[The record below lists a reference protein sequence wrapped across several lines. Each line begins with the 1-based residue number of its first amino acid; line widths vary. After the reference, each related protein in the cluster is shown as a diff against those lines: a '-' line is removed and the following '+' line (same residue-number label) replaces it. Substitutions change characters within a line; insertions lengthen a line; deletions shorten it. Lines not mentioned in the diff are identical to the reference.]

1 MPETPKILVFAGSTR
16 AASFNKK
23 LAGVAATAARDAGA
37 NVTRLDLRDLAM
49 PLYDGDLEAADGL
62 PDNAQAFKDAL
73 IAHDGFLIASPE
85 YNGLLSAVLKNAID
99 WASRPRPDEPP
110 AVAFRGKVAGIMA
123 ASPGGLGGLRGLVH
137 LRQLLTNLGVLVVPD
152 QIAVAKAGQAFTED
166 GALADAA
173 QQASVAAIAERVC
186 RTIAKLSA

>member
-1 MPETPKILVFAGSTR
+1 M
-16 AASFNKK
+16 
-23 LAGVAATAARDAGA
+23 
-37 NVTRLDLRDLAM
+37 
-49 PLYDGDLEAADGL
+49 
-62 PDNAQAFKDAL
+62 
-73 IAHDGFLIASPE
+73 
-85 YNGLLSAVLKNAID
+85 LKNAID

-152 QIAVAKAGQAFTED
+152 QIAVSKAGQAFTED
-166 GALADAA
+166 GALTDAA

-186 RTIAKLSA
+186 RTISKLSA

>member
-1 MPETPKILVFAGSTR
+1 MAETPRILVFAGSTR

-23 LAGVAATAARDAGA
+23 LAGVAARAAEDAGA
-37 NVTRLDLRDLAM
+37 DVTRIDLRDLVM

-62 PDNAQAFKDAL
+62 PDNAQTFKDAMV
-73 IAHDGFLIASPE
+73 AHDGFLIASPE
-85 YNGLLSAVLKNAID
+85 YNGLISAVLKNAID
-99 WASRPRPDEPP
+99 WASRPQPDEPP
-110 AVAFRGKVAGIMA
+110 AVAFRGQVAGIMA

-152 QIAVAKAGQAFTED
+152 QIAIAKAGQAFTED

-186 RTIAKLSA
+186 RTISKLSA

>member
-123 ASPGGLGGLRGLVH
+123 ASPGGFGGLRGLVH

-152 QIAVAKAGQAFTED
+152 QIAVATAGQAFTED